1 MVLVD
6 TPIWVSFLRTGNR
19 RLRALLREA
28 KVACHPLIVG
38 ELACGKLDNR
48 TEFLTLL
55 QTLPQAS
62 AASQREVLHFI
73 DHHQLSGAWIGL
85 IDAHLMASA
94 RLSDQFLWTSEGK
107 LRAAASRLGIAYR
120 Y

>member
-1 MVLVD
+1 M
-6 TPIWVSFLRTGNR
+6 
-19 RLRALLREA
+19 RALLREA

-38 ELACGKLDNR
+38 ELACGKLDNK
-48 TEFLTLL
+48 TDFLTLL

-62 AASQREVLHFI
+62 TASQREVLHFI
-73 DHHQLSGAWIGL
+73 DHHQLSGAGIGL

-94 RLSDQFLWTSEGK
+94 RLTDLLLWTSEGN
-107 LRAAASRLGIAYR
+107 LREAAGRLGIAYR

>member
-1 MVLVD
+1 MS
-6 TPIWVSFLRTGNR
+6 T
-19 RLRALLREA
+19 LLHEA

-62 AASQREVLHFI
+62 TASQREVLHFI
-73 DHHQLSGAWIGL
+73 DHHQLSGAGIGL

-94 RLSDQFLWTSEGK
+94 RLTDLLLWTSEGN
-107 LRAAASRLGIAYR
+107 LRAAAGRLGIAYR

>member
-48 TEFLTLL
+48 KEFLTLL

-62 AASQREVLHFI
+62 TASQREVLHFI
-73 DHHQLSGAWIGL
+73 DHHQLTAAGVGL

-94 RLSDQFLWTSEGK
+94 RLTDLLLWTSEGNF
-107 LRAAASRLGIAYR
+107 RAAAGRLGIAYR

>member
-6 TPIWVSFLRTGNR
+6 TTIWISFLKAGNTHLRT
-19 RLRALLREA
+19 LLREA

-38 ELACGKLDNR
+38 ELACGRLANR
-48 TEFLTLL
+48 PVFLTLL

-62 AASQREVLHFI
+62 TAGQREVLHFI
-73 DHHQLSGAWIGL
+73 DHHKLSGAGIGL

-94 RLSDQFLWTSEGK
+94 RLSDVLLWTSEGK
-107 LRAAASRLGIAYR
+107 LRAAAGRLGIAYR

>member
-1 MVLVD
+1 MS
-6 TPIWVSFLRTGNR
+6 T
-19 RLRALLREA
+19 LLHEA

-62 AASQREVLHFI
+62 TASQREVLHFI
-73 DHHQLSGAWIGL
+73 DHHQLSGAGIGL

-94 RLSDQFLWTSEGK
+94 RLTDLLLWTSEGK
-107 LRAAASRLGIAYR
+107 LRAAAGRLGIAYR